1 MLEKW
6 KETTEKIQE
15 RTAGIVGAVTEATE
29 VAVDKVNHLLGDF
42 NEAIPIIRALGLSV
56 TDVRITMGLLPGV
69 RAKLT
74 GSVEALD
81 GDKLKE
87 HLTEK
92 QQNRILTSILQ
103 SLRTVALFKDQLSE
117 IGFKGV
123 VIDLTIGIPP
133 QMEVELLTEGR
144 AEPLSV
150 RT

>member
-1 MLEKW
+1 MLEKM
-6 KETTEKIQE
+6 KGMSEKLK
-15 RTAGIVGAVTEATE
+15 EATNDIVE
-29 VAVDKVNHLLGDF
+29 TAAGAAEAAVDKVNHLLGDF
-42 NEAIPIIRALGLSV
+42 NKAIPIIRALGLSV
-56 TDVRITMGLLPGV
+56 IDVRITTGLLPGV

-87 HLTEK
+87 QLTGKE
-92 QQNRILTSILQ
+92 QNKILTSILQ
-103 SLRTVALFKDQLSE
+103 SLQTVALFKDQLSE

-144 AEPLSV
+144 AEPSPLPS
-150 RT
+150 